1 MSGGRDR
8 IWLVAFLAVCFGAAA
23 VGAWST
29 SRSVNTWYQTLHKPS
44 FTPPGWV
51 FGPVWTALYALMAVA
66 AWLVKREADRT
77 PARATVGQ
85 QALVAWGVQLALNV
99 AWSAVF
105 FGQRRIGAAVVV
117 LVALWTAIAVCVE
130 RAARISRPAALLMWL
145 YLAWSSFA
153 AALNVRIWQLNPPA
167 TSTRD
172 TQDRD
177 GQNQGT
183 PAPD

>member
-8 IWLVAFLAVCFGAAA
+8 IWLVAFLAACFGAAT
-23 VGAWST
+23 VGGWST

-44 FTPPGWV
+44 FSPPDWV
-51 FGPVWTALYALMAVA
+51 FGTVWTVLYAAMAVA
-66 AWLVKREADRT
+66 AWLVRREADRT
-77 PARATVGQ
+77 PARATVGR

-117 LVALWTAIAVCVE
+117 LAALWTAIAVCVE
-130 RAARISRPAALLMWL
+130 RSARVSRGAALLLLL
-145 YLAWSSFA
+145 YLAWTSFA

-167 TSTRD
+167 ASTRD
-172 TQDRD
+172 AQD
-177 GQNQGT
+177 
-183 PAPD
+183 